1 MYVCICMCICVFC
14 VYDYIVSPGR
24 YFVRSP
30 LGPTTSPNDVEQLH
44 HQSVGVFI
52 VDGLRHS
59 QIFDFELHNV
69 AFQDKESDE
78 SYRST
83 FMICR

>member
-1 MYVCICMCICVFC
+1 MCIR
-14 VYDYIVSPGR
+14 VYDYIVSQGR

-30 LGPTTSPNDVEQLH
+30 LGRTSPNDVEQLHH

-59 QIFDFELHNV
+59 QVLEFEPHNV
-69 AFQDKESDE
+69 AFRREL
-78 SYRST
+78 
-83 FMICR
+83 